1 MKNNIFRGILV
12 LFFLIYLI
20 LVFAVKFGYY
30 ESKETKVKTLT
41 EEQVLKFEEDIK
53 NGKEVD
59 IEKYIV
65 DEVTDYTSP
74 FSNGIYNASLK
85 MESIIDKTVRIVFN
99 TSEKMVTD

>member
-74 FSNGIYNASLK
+74 LSNGIYSASLK